1 MDDVT
6 EVPPVFFTF
15 KRVVLYAGRWAR
27 AFCKMVD
34 NTPQRTDLML
44 AVRGGEMAQ
53 KVIAFE
59 LGVTPAVVSR
69 MVDALVARGFVK
81 RRIPDE
87 DRRLRLV
94 SLTPQGEQSL
104 RRLYKESEGAQE
116 SGCQIQFAAE
126 GFFMY
131 EWGQVLKDAA
141 VSTKLLA
148 YSDRGGVL
156 ARIHPTVAKTIYY
169 GDPRWNDRNNPYRYD
184 DSWPRL
190 A

>member
-1 MDDVT
+1 M
-6 EVPPVFFTF
+6 EAPPVFFTF
-15 KRVVLYAGRWAR
+15 KRFALYAGRWAR
-27 AFCKMVD
+27 ALCTMVD

-44 AVRGGEMAQ
+44 AVRGGELAQ

-81 RRIPDE
+81 RRIPSE

-94 SLTPQGEQSL
+94 SLTPKGEQSL
-104 RRLYKESEGAQE
+104 ARLFRECEGAQE
-116 SGCQIQFAAE
+116 AGCQIQFGAE
-126 GFFMY
+126 GAFMS
-131 EWGQVLKDAA
+131 EWKRVFEDAN

-148 YSDRGGVL
+148 YDDRAGVL
-156 ARIHPTVAKTIYY
+156 ARVHSTVARTIYY
-169 GDPRWNDRNNPYRYD
+169 GDPRWNDRSNPYRYD
-184 DSWPRL
+184 DTQPRV

>member
-1 MDDVT
+1 M
-6 EVPPVFFTF
+6 EAPPVFFTF
-15 KRVVLYAGRWAR
+15 KRFALYAGKWAR

-44 AVRGGEMAQ
+44 AVRGGELAQ

-69 MVDALVARGFVK
+69 MVDALVARGFVR
-81 RRIPDE
+81 RRIPSE

-94 SLTPQGEQSL
+94 SLTPEGEHSL
-104 RRLYKESEGAQE
+104 RRFFWENEGAQE
-116 SGCQIQFAAE
+116 SGCQIQFGAE
-126 GFFMY
+126 GAFMY
-131 EWGQVLKDAA
+131 EWERVFEDAD

-148 YSDRGGVL
+148 YGDRGGVL
-156 ARIHPTVAKTIYY
+156 ARVHSTVAKTIYY
-169 GDPRWNDRNNPYRYD
+169 GDPRWNDRNNPNRYD
-184 DSWPRL
+184 DNRQRT